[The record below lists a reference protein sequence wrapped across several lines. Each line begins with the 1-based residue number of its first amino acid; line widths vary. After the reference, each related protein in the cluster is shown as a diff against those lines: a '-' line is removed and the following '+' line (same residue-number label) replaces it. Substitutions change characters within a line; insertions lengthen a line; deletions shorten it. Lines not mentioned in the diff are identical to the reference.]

1 MNRFLNDDEGEVA
14 EAAGL
19 DSCGWILSNA
29 GIPSCAAVF
38 ELCNTKKNGI

>member
-19 DSCGWILSNA
+19 DSCGWILNA

-38 ELCNTKKNGI
+38 ELCNTKTNGI